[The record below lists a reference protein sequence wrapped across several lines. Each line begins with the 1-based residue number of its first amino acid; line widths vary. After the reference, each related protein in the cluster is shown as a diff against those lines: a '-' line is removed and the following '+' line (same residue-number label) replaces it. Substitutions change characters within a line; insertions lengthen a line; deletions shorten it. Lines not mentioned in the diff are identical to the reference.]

1 VSHQDDRGN
10 SLHKKIKTG
19 QRLGSPQFQI
29 AQEKVRNDDI
39 IRVLGVGRYLDEHD
53 LDVVLLAG
61 CQEHVSSRSG
71 RVGGIVERDNTLFFL
86 EPIDHVVQGLD
97 CSLPAGPLSLWIG
110 GIEKIVQLVRAVQ
123 LATIVADVEDLGLDP
138 EPHQVSADYNGK
150 THGEGTGRT
159 DTHTQTKKRLAV
171 SSPSLSIDV
180 SPLNPFNSGSTPHQ
194 SESAPACS
202 VPG

>member
-1 VSHQDDRGN
+1 MSVSHQDDRGN

-71 RVGGIVERDNTLFFL
+71 RVSSIIKSYDTLLLL

-97 CSLPAGPLSLWIG
+97 RSFPAGPLSLRIG
-110 GIEKIVQLVRAVQ
+110 GIEK
-123 LATIVADVEDLGLDP
+123 VEG
-138 EPHQVSADYNGK
+138 
-150 THGEGTGRT
+150 
-159 DTHTQTKKRLAV
+159 
-171 SSPSLSIDV
+171 
-180 SPLNPFNSGSTPHQ
+180 F
-194 SESAPACS
+194 
-202 VPG
+202 